1 MNVRD
6 VVIVDYARSAFGKL
20 GGGLRDFAASEL
32 AGEVVKGLIQKSGI
46 QDRAFVDSVIAGCAH
61 GCSKTQAIARYAS
74 LYGGLPF
81 ETSATFVE
89 MQCGSSIMA
98 LNQAAWKIQS
108 GMAEIVICGG
118 TECHS
123 QHPAF
128 LSSVTPPYQGAAPVC
143 YEKGLTPV
151 KERDIDMISVSDK
164 IAAQYQIS
172 REMCD
177 EFALRSQSRLQEGY
191 KSGVI
196 GPEILPLVIPATRK
210 TPEKVIDKDE
220 FPRPDTT
227 LEGLSKLRPVHPG
240 GVTTAGN
247 ASGLN
252 DGAAFLLVMT
262 AGKASQLGYDPIARW
277 VSCAHVGYY
286 EDLMGIA
293 PCYSNLKAL
302 KHAGL
307 RIEDVDVV
315 ECNEAFAAQNLG
327 VIRQMEQETGK
338 VIDQAKWN
346 PNGGALAVGHPNG
359 ASGARIAIFA
369 MRQLERYGG
378 RYGIVS
384 ACCGGGLGATAVIEN
399 LRR

>member
-1 MNVRD
+1 MNTRD
-6 VVIVDYARSAFGKL
+6 VVIVDYARSAFGRL
-20 GGGLRDFAASEL
+20 GGGLREFAASEL
-32 AGEVVKGLIQKSGI
+32 AGSVIKGLAEKSGI
-46 QDRAFVDSVIAGCAH
+46 QKRASVDSVIAGCAH
-61 GCSKTQAIARYAS
+61 GCSKTQAIARYSA
-74 LYGGLPF
+74 LHAGLPF
-81 ETSATFVE
+81 EVSATFVE
-89 MQCGSSIMA
+89 MQCGSSILA

-128 LSSVTPPYQGAAPVC
+128 MSTITPPYKEMAPVC
-143 YEKGLTPV
+143 YEKGLTPI

-164 IAAQYQIS
+164 IAAEYQIS
-172 REMCD
+172 RTMCD
-177 EFALRSQSRLQEGY
+177 EFALRSQRRLQEAYRDGT
-191 KSGVI
+191 I
-196 GPEILPLVIPATRK
+196 GSEILPLVIPATRK
-210 TPEKVIDKDE
+210 TPEKIISQDE
-220 FPRPDTT
+220 FPRPNTT
-227 LEGLSKLRPVHPG
+227 LEGLSSLRPVHPG

-262 AGKASQLGYDPIARW
+262 DEKARELGYTPVARW

-307 RIEDVDVV
+307 TLKDADVF

-327 VIRQMEQETGK
+327 VISQMEQETGMA
-338 VIDQAKWN
+338 IDQAIWN
-346 PNGGALAVGHPNG
+346 PLGGALAVGHPNG

-369 MRQLERYGG
+369 MRYLEKSGGKYGV
-378 RYGIVS
+378 VS
-384 ACCGGGLGATAVIEN
+384 ACCGGGLGATVIIEN